1 MKEKVLVV
9 ESKDFNLHY
18 GDDNNRI
25 IRVDEKSFLD
35 YVNSK
40 HKFISRDL
48 VENDFNYK
56 QIISYCLIKYKNYV
70 FMTKRKNTQSERRL
84 HNLYSVGIGGHIN
97 SIDMSE
103 KDNILIIGMQ
113 RELFE
118 EVSIETEYNY
128 NLLGII
134 NDNSTNV
141 NKVHAGVCFIVELK
155 EKKCGVKEN
164 HKMDGEWISFNDLQK
179 YHNYLEI
186 WSKIL
191 INSIKDD

>member
-18 GDDNNRI
+18 GDDNNKI

-40 HKFISRDL
+40 HKFISRNI

-70 FMTKRKNTQSERRL
+70 FMTKRKNTQFERRL

-97 SIDMSE
+97 SIDRSE
-103 KDNILIIGMQ
+103 TDNILIIGMQ
-113 RELFE
+113 RELHE
-118 EVSIETEYNY
+118 EVSIEAEYNY

-155 EKKCGVKEN
+155 NKKCEVKEK
-164 HKMDGEWISFNDLQK
+164 HKMDGEWIDINDLQK
-179 YHNYLEI
+179 YYNHLEI